1 MRVEDILTSERCFCK
16 IEGFSKKRLLT
27 KISGLLGNLFANL
40 DETEVFNSMMA
51 REQLGSTGLGNGI
64 AIPHCRVPQCKEVIG
79 SLVTLSEPI
88 DYDAIDGEPVDIIF
102 ILIVPEEKKD
112 EHVRVL
118 AGLAELFNDPNFCD
132 TLRTCQKNGQLFDS
146 VISL

>member
-1 MRVEDILTSERCFCK
+1 MNLEEILTPERCFCR

-27 KISGLLGNLFANL
+27 RVSGLLGGLFTNL

-64 AIPHCRVPQCKEVIG
+64 AIPHCRVPQCKEIIG

-88 DYDAIDGEPVDIIF
+88 DYDAIDDAPVDIIF

-112 EHVRVL
+112 EHIRVL
-118 AGLAELFNDPNFCD
+118 AGLAELFNNPNFCH
-132 TLRTCQKNGQLFDS
+132 TLRKCQENKQLFDNA
-146 VISL
+146 ISL

>member
-1 MRVEDILTSERCFCK
+1 MNLEEILTPERCFCR

-27 KISGLLGNLFANL
+27 RVSGLLGGLFTNL

-64 AIPHCRVPQCKEVIG
+64 AIPHCRVPQCKEIIG

-88 DYDAIDGEPVDIIF
+88 DYDAIDDAPVDIIF

-112 EHVRVL
+112 
-118 AGLAELFNDPNFCD
+118 
-132 TLRTCQKNGQLFDS
+132 
-146 VISL
+146 

>member
-64 AIPHCRVPQCKEVIG
+64 AIPHCRV
-79 SLVTLSEPI
+79 TPI
-88 DYDAIDGEPVDIIF
+88 PAHQPSG
-102 ILIVPEEKKD
+102 
-112 EHVRVL
+112 R
-118 AGLAELFNDPNFCD
+118 G
-132 TLRTCQKNGQLFDS
+132 
-146 VISL
+146 